1 MTSISRNE
9 TEKQCRTGLRSSTQG
24 TLLTWNKLVECTQ
37 QGGEVGG
44 PDLEGEKTEGKKE
57 GVKAA
62 RLRDWS
68 AVWN

>member
-1 MTSISRNE
+1 M
-9 TEKQCRTGLRSSTQG
+9 
-24 TLLTWNKLVECTQ
+24 
-37 QGGEVGG
+37 GG

-68 AVWN
+68 DVWN